1 MTNLILTDV
10 DDVLLDW
17 RKSMLGHLMRY
28 TDFHV
33 RDLPDVFRD
42 ASILI
47 HDEDVL
53 RHGYPEA
60 ALTSNFN
67 KSPHFSAMHAHLD
80 AAAVVPELA
89 RRGFRFI
96 AISAAGEGQRITEQ
110 RKRNLD
116 AIFGPVFEDV
126 ILVPLHGDKR
136 EALSRFAPAI
146 WVEDNWT
153 NASHGADAGHKSF
166 LMVDRREPPKRD
178 TRVQHVTSWA
188 EIAARLGE
196 TIQTSACRSAA

>member
-1 MTNLILTDV
+1 MTKLILTDV

-17 RKSMLGHLMRY
+17 RKSMLAHLVRH

-33 RDLPDVFRD
+33 CEVPPVFRD

-67 KSPHFSAMHAHLD
+67 KSPHFSSMHAHLD

-89 RRGFRFI
+89 RRGYRFV
-96 AISAAGEGQRITEQ
+96 AISAAGEGKRITDQ

-136 EALSRFAPAI
+136 EVLSRFAPAV
-146 WVEDNWT
+146 WVEDNWI

-166 LMVDRREPPKRD
+166 LMIDRREPPSRD
-178 TRVQHVTSWA
+178 ARVEHVTSWA
-188 EIAARLGE
+188 EIATHLGE
-196 TIQTSACRSAA
+196 TLLPAARRNAA